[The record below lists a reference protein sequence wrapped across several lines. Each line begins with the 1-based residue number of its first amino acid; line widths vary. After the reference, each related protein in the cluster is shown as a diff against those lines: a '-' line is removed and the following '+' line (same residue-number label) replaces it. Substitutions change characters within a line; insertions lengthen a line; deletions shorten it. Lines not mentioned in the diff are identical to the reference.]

1 MSVFSNGLAR
11 PNGLASPLALSVRV
25 PDRGGVLAPITRQL
39 AEEDQRCKTQQW
51 SYNAKYDSFES
62 LSFIRSMVQPSF
74 APNFRQFLKRFPVV
88 DKKAA
93 EHDDRLTDLKSAC
106 RGAFEAVRSAP
117 NFEAALQDVSARR
130 RLRR

>member
-1 MSVFSNGLAR
+1 MKLAIISDIH
-11 PNGLASPLALSVRV
+11 ADHAALV
-25 PDRGGVLAPITRQL
+25 DALRQIG
-39 AEEDQRCKTQQW
+39 R
-51 SYNAKYDSFES
+51 
-62 LSFIRSMVQPSF
+62 IGRSE
-74 APNFRQFLKRFPVV
+74 KRFPVV